1 MNITEQALVAIVVL
15 AISGTVLYLGGKAFD
30 QIEENTAFIEQ
41 VATPN
46 MEPAHLERLARAEA
60 ERRQRVAAEHLGQ
73 N

>member
-15 AISGTVLYLGGKAFD
+15 AISGTVLFLGGKAFD

-41 VATPN
+41 VASPN
-46 MEPAHLERLARAEA
+46 MEPDHLERLARAEA
-60 ERRQRVAAEHLGQ
+60 ERRQRVAAEHLAK

>member
-1 MNITEQALVAIVVL
+1 MNITEQALVAIAVL
-15 AISGTVLYLGGKAFD
+15 AISGTVLYLGSKAFD
-30 QIEENTAFIEQ
+30 QIEENTTFIEQ

-60 ERRQRVAAEHLGQ
+60 ERRQQVAAEHLAK

>member
-46 MEPAHLERLARAEA
+46 MEPDHLERLARTEA
-60 ERRQRVAAEHLGQ
+60 ERRQRVAAEHLAR